1 LSGTAEVAQV
11 LTAAGCVYL
20 GAAALGQ
27 RAAAWPLFAGTFVVI
42 GAGFAAPGF
51 DPLWAMVGMVAVLG
65 TIGLVR
71 GMLRPRWGMPL
82 QAGAMAVIIGVA
94 IAVTLVDQ
102 RWTGVLVG
110 AGSTRSSA
118 PCRSPRPHAAQSPG
132 ESRATRTAS
141 TKALMTAPSRIRS
154 RIIWT
159 VTSCRAVWLRA
170 TMSPKPTVVNTVTVK

>member
-1 LSGTAEVAQV
+1 LRRWPTVVGVLFAACLAAAFWSGLSGTAEVAQV

-94 IAVTLVDQ
+94 IAVTLVGQ

-110 AGSTRSSA
+110 AALLAHAGWDVYHHRTR
-118 PCRSPRPHAAQSPG
+118 RVV
-132 ESRATRTAS
+132 
-141 TKALMTAPSRIRS
+141 APSLAEFCAALDAILAL
-154 RIIWT
+154 
-159 VTSCRAVWLRA
+159 AVIVLTLVR
-170 TMSPKPTVVNTVTVK
+170 